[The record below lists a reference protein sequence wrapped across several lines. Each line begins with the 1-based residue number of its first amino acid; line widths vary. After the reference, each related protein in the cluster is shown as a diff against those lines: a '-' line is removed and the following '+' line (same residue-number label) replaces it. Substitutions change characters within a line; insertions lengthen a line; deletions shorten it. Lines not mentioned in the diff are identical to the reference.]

1 MRVRL
6 FCDICDV
13 FDKHDTEDCP
23 LQSNEEI
30 GSKHHGERGVERPYC
45 TTCESKKVYMK
56 PAVYLNFSEIKSSDI
71 FSLHFLAIRHSIDVA
86 PYIFSLKKCIFLL
99 KCTWVGNSKI

>member
-45 TTCESKKVYMK
+45 TTCESKKVCMK
-56 PAVYLNFSEIKSSDI
+56 PAVYLNFPEIKSSDV
-71 FSLHFLAIRHSIDVA
+71 FSVHFLAIRQSINVA
-86 PYIFSLKKCIFLL
+86 PYIFSLKKCIFVL
-99 KCTWVGNSKI
+99 KYTWVGNSKI

>member
-1 MRVRL
+1 MRL

-23 LQSNEEI
+23 LQSSEEI

-45 TTCESKKVYMK
+45 TTCESKKVYMV
-56 PAVYLNFSEIKSSDI
+56 PAVYLMVPVLYGTGCLFEP
-71 FSLHFLAIRHSIDVA
+71 F
-86 PYIFSLKKCIFLL
+86 
-99 KCTWVGNSKI
+99 